1 MSAKSPAEP
10 ATSFSGEMAEPSP
23 IVRGPEAVRRSLIDA
38 AKALSSVRSPRQ
50 VSGRELAQYAGVNY
64 GLIHYYFGTKD
75 NVFAQAVIEATET
88 IAKRWDEGGILPV
101 NTSEEAT
108 SYRTFAK
115 LEVDEARSPI
125 SDLVARIVAGQAQVS
140 GRSKTD
146 EELLAEVAI
155 ATALQFGWGA
165 FEEEIVAALEEFGGE
180 LHALRARVAE
190 LSTRLKVD

>member
-88 IAKRWDEGGILPV
+88 MAKRWDEGGILPV

-115 LEVDEARSPI
+115 LEVDESRSPI

-190 LSTRLKVD
+190 LSTRLKAD

>member
-1 MSAKSPAEP
+1 M
-10 ATSFSGEMAEPSP
+10 TEPSP
-23 IVRGPEAVRRSLIDA
+23 IVRGPDAVRRSLIDA

-88 IAKRWDEGGILPV
+88 MAKRWDEGGILPV

-115 LEVDEARSPI
+115 LEVDGSRSPI

-190 LSTRLKVD
+190 LSTRLKAD